1 VGKPPFRNNLNRSR
15 RSAPTAALL
24 ACAVVLASVNPTTA
38 CRGVRAWS
46 KGDDLAKLRPGEIV
60 VKAKALETYKD
71 ETPFPYSIMGIPYGY
86 VYYLQITEVSGAADA
101 NDPAIANLRD
111 TKIYVRLNPT
121 ICEAYFPDNFT
132 RDVTKTLVLKMG
144 DTGLYELVG
153 GQE

>member
-1 VGKPPFRNNLNRSR
+1 M
-15 RSAPTAALL
+15 
-24 ACAVVLASVNPTTA
+24 
-38 CRGVRAWS
+38 
-46 KGDDLAKLRPGEIV
+46 